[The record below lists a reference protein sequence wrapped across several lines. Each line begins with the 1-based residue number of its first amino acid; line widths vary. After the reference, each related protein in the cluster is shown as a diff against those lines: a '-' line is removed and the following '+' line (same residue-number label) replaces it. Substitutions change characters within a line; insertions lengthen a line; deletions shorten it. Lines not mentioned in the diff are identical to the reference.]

1 MVVEGTDADENGGGI
16 ATGLLEASVQEGA
29 SIDLVMEKGGL
40 VSLTTSWLT
49 IESIEYNVGDVPE
62 DVTLEIDLG
71 DGVSWDASFDSNG
84 EFQAILPA
92 GQVSF
97 DSEFETIQHDL
108 ALSMDYSAGLTVDVI
123 QDTAEDRLMEFT
135 RRVNSDLIVEVVSIV
150 EDTAQFDPSDLTDVT
165 AIEDGDGYKVI
176 SLKLR
181 LTYEGT
187 EISDEFTASGNIG
200 VTSDSEFW
208 KVEYLNSSG
217 EEDWSE
223 SMDVLMGIG
232 VDNNDAGQVLT
243 KEIDARITLPLQ
255 NQSLTYDEGHAVNM
269 RFAADGGTSEVSVR
283 VFVPQQYNVS
293 LNDAP
298 ESIGVGVG
306 DETIVTLRIVND
318 GNGDDTVL
326 VESTLP
332 ASCEGWTVA
341 PPVSNVTVAAGSER
355 SQSFTIYAPADA
367 ASDDDCKV
375 EFTANS
381 EGDFDEQ
388 SQSTTAIISVAKL
401 VIDEG
406 GVEPR
411 NADAK
416 ANAEGQ
422 FIIPIRNEGFLT
434 AENVIVYLQA
444 DELGTTVYDQQE
456 VTVTV
461 PANGVAYATFD
472 YSGLPPGDARLEVTL
487 NVVDTPTHDESDES
501 AIITIKFSNIADED
515 GESDWLVVV
524 IVLLTGLVLYGGY
537 KTARKGSSGRF

>member
-1 MVVEGTDADENGGGI
+1 
-16 ATGLLEASVQEGA
+16 
-29 SIDLVMEKGGL
+29 
-40 VSLTTSWLT
+40 
-49 IESIEYNVGDVPE
+49 
-62 DVTLEIDLG
+62 
-71 DGVSWDASFDSNG
+71 
-84 EFQAILPA
+84 
-92 GQVSF
+92 
-97 DSEFETIQHDL
+97 
-108 ALSMDYSAGLTVDVI
+108 
-123 QDTAEDRLMEFT
+123 
-135 RRVNSDLIVEVVSIV
+135 
-150 EDTAQFDPSDLTDVT
+150 
-165 AIEDGDGYKVI
+165 
-176 SLKLR
+176 
-181 LTYEGT
+181 
-187 EISDEFTASGNIG
+187 
-200 VTSDSEFW
+200 
-208 KVEYLNSSG
+208 
-217 EEDWSE
+217 
-223 SMDVLMGIG
+223 
-232 VDNNDAGQVLT
+232 
-243 KEIDARITLPLQ
+243 
-255 NQSLTYDEGHAVNM
+255 M

-444 DELGTTVYDQQE
+444 DELGHSL
-456 VTVTV
+456 
-461 PANGVAYATFD
+461 FMI
-472 YSGLPPGDARLEVTL
+472 S
-487 NVVDTPTHDESDES
+487 
-501 AIITIKFSNIADED
+501 K
-515 GESDWLVVV
+515 
-524 IVLLTGLVLYGGY
+524 
-537 KTARKGSSGRF
+537 K

>member
-1 MVVEGTDADENGGGI
+1 MTD
-16 ATGLLEASVQEGA
+16 TR
-29 SIDLVMEKGGL
+29 
-40 VSLTTSWLT
+40 
-49 IESIEYNVGDVPE
+49 
-62 DVTLEIDLG
+62 
-71 DGVSWDASFDSNG
+71 SF
-84 EFQAILPA
+84 
-92 GQVSF
+92 
-97 DSEFETIQHDL
+97 
-108 ALSMDYSAGLTVDVI
+108 LSS
-123 QDTAEDRLMEFT
+123 
-135 RRVNSDLIVEVVSIV
+135 
-150 EDTAQFDPSDLTDVT
+150 
-165 AIEDGDGYKVI
+165 
-176 SLKLR
+176 LR